1 MIVEERI
8 YTLKV
13 GKVMEHFKIYEKTG
27 LELQKKILG
36 NLVGYYQAETGTL
49 NQIVH
54 LWAYE
59 DMNDRGKRRA
69 ELFSNPDWL
78 RYIAASGVLVE
89 RQENRI
95 LTPAPFFEKQLRAM
109 LAAGK
114 AV

>member
-8 YTLKV
+8 YTIKV
-13 GKVMEHFKIYEKTG
+13 GKVMEHFKAYEKSG
-27 LELQKKILG
+27 LELQKRILG
-36 NLVGYYQAETGTL
+36 NMVGYYQSETGTL

-59 DMNDRGKRRA
+59 DMNDRARRRA

-78 RYIAASGVLVE
+78 RYITETGGLVE

-95 LTPAPFFEKQLRAM
+95 LMPAPFFEKQLRSM
-109 LAAGK
+109 LEAAR
-114 AV
+114 

>member
-13 GKVMEHFKIYEKTG
+13 GKVMEYFRIYEKTG

-36 NLVGYYQAETGTL
+36 NLVGYYQTETGAL
-49 NQIVH
+49 NHLVH
-54 LWAYE
+54 MWAYE
-59 DMNDRGKRRA
+59 DMNDRGRRRA

-78 RYIAASGVLVE
+78 RYIQESGGLVE

-95 LTPAPFFEKQLRAM
+95 LSPAPFFEQQLRAM
-109 LAAGK
+109 LAAAK
-114 AV
+114 AG